1 MVNGLRSKRPPV
13 SGSMLMTDDD
23 FSFLKA
29 ELNVLM
35 NLMSLL
41 GGGNEGSLLLMANCS
56 TKLKA
61 EVIRQA
67 GGWKEVVL
75 NKLTQVLTVPDLEG
89 IVGAESHWPP
99 EGSGRVSQRR

>member
-29 ELNVLM
+29 ELNVLL

-41 GGGNEGSLLLMANCS
+41 GGGNEGSLLIMANLSS

-67 GGWKEVVL
+67 GG
-75 NKLTQVLTVPDLEG
+75 LERC
-89 IVGAESHWPP
+89 ST
-99 EGSGRVSQRR
+99 